1 MKKRLLIYTAV
12 AISVAQNAM
21 AFTITN
27 NTGVQVSVWFGDCN
41 TCYKATLQPGQTG
54 SCNPA
59 SKGCDEN
66 NPVSV
71 GYGSNSS
78 KADTPLWCTAP
89 LANTSALNL
98 STAPNPLTYSPGYSA
113 TNPVITSQ
121 NPTAQIV
128 ASGGAT
134 SWQGAL
140 TEAPYNNDGL
150 QGGYVACTSSQAPAQ

>member
-71 GYGSNSS
+71 GYGSNSGQS
-78 KADTPLWCTAP
+78 YTPLWCTAP
-89 LANTSALNL
+89 LASTSALNL
-98 STAPNPLTYSPGYSA
+98 LTAPNPLNYSPGYSA
-113 TNPVITSQ
+113 TNPVVSSQ

-128 ASGGAT
+128 ASGGGT

-140 TEAPYNNDGL
+140 TEAPYTDDGL